1 MGITRRVLAILV
13 VVATLFLAAPAP
25 AKADGCDGICR
36 ERLVQVGLRGK
47 VVQLVADG
55 DSTCALTEAGDV
67 YCWGAGAGPDNP
79 KPALTERNKAPLT
92 VIHPH
97 IRPKSRCVTYC
108 AAANPC
114 IPCMHG
120 NISPD
125 RHASFRSASETGL

>member
-79 KPALTERNKAPLT
+79 KPAHSPLLLITIGALLVAGGATLLMLSRSLPTAP
-92 VIHPH
+92 
-97 IRPKSRCVTYC
+97 RPRTRT
-108 AAANPC
+108 P
-114 IPCMHG
+114 P
-120 NISPD
+120 
-125 RHASFRSASETGL
+125 T